1 MQFTRLFD
9 ILAYQKERYPQNVAL
24 AAEDGKSW
32 RTFSTEDCIKA
43 VDAYSAA
50 LLQMGLQKSDKVA
63 LIFHQTTP
71 EWNFLD
77 FGMQQIGVV
86 SVPIHASF
94 KKEEIAYILNDAEVK
109 YCIVSNKDLYEK
121 IVELTG
127 SIPTLE
133 KILSIEKITGVDC
146 FTDLIQQVNNNIKT
160 KIDAQ
165 KELIQEDDLATIIYT
180 SGTTGMPK
188 GVMLS
193 HKNIVSNIKSVLVLI
208 PINYHHKTV
217 SFLPV
222 SHIFERMV
230 LYSYFAVGAS
240 IYYAGKMES
249 VSGIL
254 QKIKPEYFSTVP
266 RLLEKVYENIIHEG
280 QKRGGIPAKILNWSI
295 QLGERYDS
303 RPNMGILYWLKI
315 KLADLLVYRKWR
327 KALGGKIK
335 GVVVGAAAL
344 QPKLGRLFSAAG
356 VEIREGYGLTETSPV
371 LAFNKFEPGG
381 VQFGTVGIPVP
392 GVELQI
398 RDKDENEEGEIWVKG
413 PNVMLGYYK
422 KPQLTAAV
430 FDENDWF
437 NTGDVG
443 KIVHKKF
450 LQITDRK
457 KDIFKTSSGKYIA
470 PQILE
475 NNLLTSN
482 YISQCMIVGFQ
493 KPYVTALIIPDFDLL
508 EIWCAANKVHWTAPQ
523 FMVINPKVEAFMD
536 AEIERLNGQ
545 APNFERVRK
554 IHLLFEPWGVDSGA
568 LTPTLKL
575 KRKIILEKYNK
586 AITKMY
592 EVESAS

>member
-9 ILAYQKERYPQNVAL
+9 ILTYQQERYPQKVAL
-24 AAEDGKSW
+24 AAKEGKSW
-32 RTFSTEDCIKA
+32 RKFSTEDCIKA

-50 LLQMGLQKSDKVA
+50 LLQMGLKKSDKVA

-86 SVPIHASF
+86 SIPIHASF

-109 YCIVSNKDLYEK
+109 YCIVSHKDLHEK
-121 IVELTG
+121 IANFGTT
-127 SIPTLE
+127 IPTLE
-133 KILSIEKITGVDC
+133 KILSIEKIPGVDC
-146 FTDLIQQVNNNIKT
+146 FIDLVDPTNNNIQT
-160 KIDAQ
+160 KITKQ
-165 KELIQEDDLATIIYT
+165 KASIQEDHLATIIYT

-193 HKNIVSNIKSVLVLI
+193 HKNIVSNIKSVIVLI

-230 LYSYFAVGAS
+230 LYAYFAVGAS

-249 VSGIL
+249 VSDVL

-280 QKRGGIPAKILNWSI
+280 QKRGGIQAKILNWAI

-315 KLADLLVYRKWR
+315 KLADVLVYRKWR
-327 KALGGKIK
+327 KALGGKVK

-356 VEIREGYGLTETSPV
+356 VKIREGYGLTETSPA
-371 LAFNKFEPGG
+371 LAFNRFEPGG
-381 VQFGTVGIPVP
+381 VKFGTVGIPIP
-392 GVELQI
+392 GVVLQV

-413 PNVMLGYYK
+413 PNIMLGYYK

-430 FDENDWF
+430 FDKNGWF

-475 NNLLTSN
+475 NNLLTSD

-508 EIWCAANKVHWTAPQ
+508 KIWCAANNVHWTAPQ

-536 AEIERLNGQ
+536 SEIERLNGQ

-554 IHLLFEPWGVDSGA
+554 VHLLFEPWAIDSGE

-575 KRKIILEKYNK
+575 KRKVILENHNK
-586 AITKMY
+586 VITEMY
-592 EVESAS
+592 SMDATS